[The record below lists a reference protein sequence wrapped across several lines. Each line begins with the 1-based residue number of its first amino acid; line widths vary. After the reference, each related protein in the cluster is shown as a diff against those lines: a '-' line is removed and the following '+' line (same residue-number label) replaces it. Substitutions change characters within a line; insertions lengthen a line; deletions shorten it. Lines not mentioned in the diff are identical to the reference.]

1 MRWTSRTGA
10 VSVVLETPRVM
21 GRHYTG
27 AHASRGHRVYRGSA
41 DLASSRKRCTMKG
54 MRTTRRTFIATA
66 LCAAAAWPMPAR
78 AAEALVIEDWRESPT
93 SATGVPPG
101 WKPYETPGGHPAYD
115 FSIVDDDGRRALRMK
130 SDGEHSTIAK
140 ESTIRLAATP
150 VLRW

>member
-1 MRWTSRTGA
+1 
-10 VSVVLETPRVM
+10 
-21 GRHYTG
+21 
-27 AHASRGHRVYRGSA
+27 
-41 DLASSRKRCTMKG
+41 MKG
-54 MRTTRRTFIATA
+54 MRTARRTFIATA

-150 VLRW
+150 VLRWDWKAVKFPAGADLRERKTSDATAHIFVLWPRFPAMLRSRLIGRQN